1 MEWNF
6 KWNTIEHFVTD
17 YGRLKKKSQKDII
30 YIVPLQSITSYG
42 SFGSFSFV
50 GCNTL
55 PIAANAWVSVSSC
68 VKVIQISS
76 PSCQLSH
83 VKQASAPPMPI
94 AASSYDRWSVSLC
107 ARACHDEPTSIPA
120 CRAPTARCGAHA
132 QSVAHFSQLQPFC
145 VV

>member
-55 PIAANAWVSVSSC
+55 PIAANA
-68 VKVIQISS
+68 
-76 PSCQLSH
+76 
-83 VKQASAPPMPI
+83 
-94 AASSYDRWSVSLC
+94 
-107 ARACHDEPTSIPA
+107 
-120 CRAPTARCGAHA
+120 
-132 QSVAHFSQLQPFC
+132 
-145 VV
+145 